1 MKGRLISLDVPPPPV
16 VDHISA
22 VDFLEEG
29 EEVSNTRVTKVIY
42 DEGVHVK
49 TIDTTQSEI
58 LDVRFDERQNA
69 WKVKHYVLVNNR
81 ALKAR
86 ITTIPAQQLRAIEEW
101 AP

>member
-1 MKGRLISLDVPPPPV
+1 MHEPLISLDVPPPPV

-29 EEVSNTRVTKVIY
+29 EDMSNTRVTKVVY

-49 TIDTTQSEI
+49 TIDTQESEI
-58 LDVRFDERQNA
+58 LDVRFDATQNA
-69 WKVKHYVLVNNR
+69 WKVKHYVLMSNR
-81 ALKAR
+81 TLKAR
-86 ITTIPAQQLRAIEEW
+86 ITTIPAQQLRVIEEW